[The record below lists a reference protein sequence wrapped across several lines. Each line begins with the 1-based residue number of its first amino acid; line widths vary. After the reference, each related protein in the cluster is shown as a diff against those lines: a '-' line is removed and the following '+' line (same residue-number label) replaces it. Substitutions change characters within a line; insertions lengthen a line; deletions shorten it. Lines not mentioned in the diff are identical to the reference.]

1 MPGGGTGEMSDV
13 RTSALIMVV
22 SRIDTINL
30 AVEKLKPEKV
40 GVILSHDILGP
51 IVTKCTELE
60 PRTTFLYRIVDS
72 PMEISHSFERFEHL
86 LSELESLG
94 YTRRMSS
101 WTSRVAQPR
110 CASVPPSPP

>member
-1 MPGGGTGEMSDV
+1 MSDV